1 MRRGDTLL
9 RRVITTI
16 WALAP
21 SRSAL
26 RRLSLVGLAAL
37 AVGVLMG
44 PVTALAVHD
53 TGVFELD
60 GNIAHDGTSTYDW
73 GNLFNASGQSIVAPN
88 AVLLNSTFLKDYAV
102 PDPTYFS
109 SNGGGVKDVNPIS
122 NWGCVTI
129 NNPTPKDNLQN
140 AYAAFVQVPAG
151 APDNAGDFV
160 LYLGSE
166 RASNNGDSFAGF
178 WLFKNPV
185 ACNPATGT
193 FTGSHTNG
201 DILVV
206 SNYTNGGGSQDVN
219 VYEWQNGTLVSL
231 GNGGICGASTPDAAC
246 AIANNTALPA
256 ASVPWPPGSTSG
268 ILANTFVEAGVD
280 LTKTFGANGQAVPCF
295 SFFQAETRSSQ
306 QLTATLKDFAGG
318 NFSTCKPP
326 VVTTSQ
332 NNSGPALTVP
342 VGTAVT
348 DVANLSGIVGT
359 PGPGTLTYSLYS
371 GTSCDANGNPT
382 GSLVAVTGNP
392 STVNVT
398 AGGLQPPSFTFTP
411 ASAGTF
417 QWIATY
423 SGDGG
428 RNQPS
433 ASNCGD
439 EPLRV
444 VDGSISL
451 SPLTATNAVGANH
464 VITATVTQNA
474 GSGSVPAPGVLVNFS
489 IVTGSATF
497 VSANSCTTGAAGTC
511 TITITSLSA
520 GNNVIN
526 ATATWTVNGVSIT
539 RTTGDNLHLDG
550 SNVQKT
556 FVDGSISLSPLTAT
570 NAVGANHTITATFT
584 QDAGTGAGSVP
595 APGVLVNFSIA
606 TGSATFVSGNSCTT
620 TAAGTCTITITS
632 LSAGNNVI
640 NATATWTVNG
650 VSITRT
656 TGDNLHLDGSNV
668 QKTFV
673 DGSISLSP
681 LTATNAVDANHVITA
696 TVTQDLGTGA
706 GSVPAPGVLVNFSI
720 VTGSATFV
728 SAHSCT
734 TGAAGTCTITITSL
748 SAGTNAINAT
758 ATWTV
763 NGVSITR
770 TTGDN
775 LHLDGSNVQKTFV
788 CGSISLSPLTAT
800 NAGDANHVITA
811 TVTQDRGTG
820 AGSVPAPGVLVNF
833 SIVTGS
839 ATFVSANSCTTG
851 AAGTCTI
858 TITSLSAGTNAIN
871 ATATW
876 TVNGVSITRTT
887 GDNVHLEGSNVQ
899 KTFVCGSISLSPLT
913 ATNAGD
919 ANHVITAT
927 VTQDRGTGAG
937 SVPAPGVLV
946 NFSIVTGSATF
957 VSANSCTTG
966 AAGTCT
972 ITITSLSAGTNA
984 INATA
989 TWTVNGVSITRT
1001 TGDNV
1006 HLEGSNVQK
1015 TFVCGSIS
1023 LSPLT
1028 ATNAGDANHVITA
1041 TVTQD
1046 RGTGAGSVPAPGV
1059 LVNFSIVTGSATFVS
1074 ANSCTT
1080 GAAGTC

>member
-1 MRRGDTLL
+1 LL

-219 VYEWQNGTLVSL
+219 VYEWQNGTLVSI

-398 AGGLQPPSFTFTP
+398 AGGLQLPSFTFTP

-497 VSANSCTTGAAGTC
+497 VGA
-511 TITITSLSA
+511 S
-520 GNNVIN
+520 
-526 ATATWTVNGVSIT
+526 
-539 RTTGDNLHLDG
+539 
-550 SNVQKT
+550 
-556 FVDGSISLSPLTAT
+556 
-570 NAVGANHTITATFT
+570 
-584 QDAGTGAGSVP
+584 
-595 APGVLVNFSIA
+595 
-606 TGSATFVSGNSCTT
+606 SCTT

-632 LSAGNNVI
+632 LSAGTNVI

-650 VSITRT
+650 VSITRS

-673 DGSISLSP
+673 DASISLSP
-681 LTATNAVDANHVITA
+681 LTKTNFVGTNHTITA

-706 GSVPAPGVLVNFSI
+706 GSVPAPGVTVTFSI
-720 VTGSATFV
+720 VSGDATFFPALANTCLTDINGMCSIQITSPNAGNNVIHATTTFTV
-728 SAHSCT
+728 SGVSLTRSTQSLSSSLCT
-734 TGAAGTCTITITSL
+734 AFLQPVTGCDAQKLFIPRTPLLLTTVLLGDTVNITGFNLAGTADFTLYGPSGTTSP
-748 SAGTNAINAT
+748 
-758 ATWTV
+758 
-763 NGVSITR
+763 
-770 TTGDN
+770 
-775 LHLDGSNVQKTFV
+775 V
-788 CGSISLSPLTAT
+788 CGSGTLLATFSGIPLTGGGAT
-800 NAGDANHVITA
+800 ASATTPSTTA
-811 TVTQDRGTG
+811 VTQSGVYSWVVTFHTG
-820 AGSVPAPGVLVNF
+820 NSSN
-833 SIVTGS
+833 TD
-839 ATFVSANSCTTG
+839 ATT
-851 AAGTCTI
+851 TCTSEVV
-858 TITSLSAGTNAIN
+858 TIAYVPGQNPPPAG
-871 ATATW
+871 
-876 TVNGVSITRTT
+876 
-887 GDNVHLEGSNVQ
+887 
-899 KTFVCGSISLSPLT
+899 P
-913 ATNAGD
+913 
-919 ANHVITAT
+919 
-927 VTQDRGTGAG
+927 
-937 SVPAPGVLV
+937 
-946 NFSIVTGSATF
+946 
-957 VSANSCTTG
+957 
-966 AAGTCT
+966 
-972 ITITSLSAGTNA
+972 
-984 INATA
+984 
-989 TWTVNGVSITRT
+989 
-1001 TGDNV
+1001 
-1006 HLEGSNVQK
+1006 
-1015 TFVCGSIS
+1015 
-1023 LSPLT
+1023 
-1028 ATNAGDANHVITA
+1028 
-1041 TVTQD
+1041 
-1046 RGTGAGSVPAPGV
+1046 
-1059 LVNFSIVTGSATFVS
+1059 
-1074 ANSCTT
+1074 
-1080 GAAGTC
+1080 

>member
-219 VYEWQNGTLVSL
+219 VYEWQNGTLVSI
-231 GNGGICGASTPDAAC
+231 GNGGICGAATPDAAC
-246 AIANNTALPA
+246 AIANSTALPA
-256 ASVPWPPGSTSG
+256 ASVPWPPGSSSG

-318 NFSTCKPP
+318 SFSTCKPP

-520 GNNVIN
+520 GTNAINATATWTVNGVSITRTTGDNWHLDGSNVQKTFVDGSISLSPLTATNAVGANHVITTTVTQNAGSGSVPAPGVLVNFSIVTGSATFVDANSCTTTAAGTCTITITSPSAGTNVIN

-539 RTTGDNLHLDG
+539 RTTGENLHLDG

-570 NAVGANHTITATFT
+570 NAVGANHTITATVT
-584 QDAGTGAGSVP
+584 QNAGSGSVP
-595 APGVLVNFSIA
+595 APG
-606 TGSATFVSGNSCTT
+606 
-620 TAAGTCTITITS
+620 
-632 LSAGNNVI
+632 
-640 NATATWTVNG
+640 
-650 VSITRT
+650 
-656 TGDNLHLDGSNV
+656 
-668 QKTFV
+668 
-673 DGSISLSP
+673 
-681 LTATNAVDANHVITA
+681 
-696 TVTQDLGTGA
+696 
-706 GSVPAPGVLVNFSI
+706 
-720 VTGSATFV
+720 
-728 SAHSCT
+728 
-734 TGAAGTCTITITSL
+734 
-748 SAGTNAINAT
+748 
-758 ATWTV
+758 
-763 NGVSITR
+763 
-770 TTGDN
+770 
-775 LHLDGSNVQKTFV
+775 
-788 CGSISLSPLTAT
+788 
-800 NAGDANHVITA
+800 
-811 TVTQDRGTG
+811 
-820 AGSVPAPGVLVNF
+820 
-833 SIVTGS
+833 
-839 ATFVSANSCTTG
+839 
-851 AAGTCTI
+851 
-858 TITSLSAGTNAIN
+858 
-871 ATATW
+871 
-876 TVNGVSITRTT
+876 
-887 GDNVHLEGSNVQ
+887 
-899 KTFVCGSISLSPLT
+899 
-913 ATNAGD
+913 
-919 ANHVITAT
+919 
-927 VTQDRGTGAG
+927 
-937 SVPAPGVLV
+937 
-946 NFSIVTGSATF
+946 
-957 VSANSCTTG
+957 
-966 AAGTCT
+966 
-972 ITITSLSAGTNA
+972 
-984 INATA
+984 
-989 TWTVNGVSITRT
+989 
-1001 TGDNV
+1001 
-1006 HLEGSNVQK
+1006 
-1015 TFVCGSIS
+1015 
-1023 LSPLT
+1023 
-1028 ATNAGDANHVITA
+1028 
-1041 TVTQD
+1041 
-1046 RGTGAGSVPAPGV
+1046 
-1059 LVNFSIVTGSATFVS
+1059 
-1074 ANSCTT
+1074 
-1080 GAAGTC
+1080 